1 MYFTAKAFF
10 YLRRIAFFDNLE
22 ASTFSSLKLSN
33 YLFEKIRYRNGP
45 HSLRHFRQDAVF
57 MASCTASSSATLA
70 SQRAAEVSGNDESSG
85 MLNRKMLFPESVNQE
100 PPLACV
106 FWFKS
111 SGGEGFGWC
120 SVRKGSFATES
131 CCCRMAASLTTL
143 PPSSRREP
151 RGPPQRSARP
161 IDMDHRAAVAR
172 GGHGGRDSAASGRPR
187 GR

>member
-1 MYFTAKAFF
+1 MYFTSKAFC

-22 ASTFSSLKLSN
+22 ASTFSSLTILISN

-111 SGGEGFGWC
+111 SGA
-120 SVRKGSFATES
+120 SVHPRHHLF
-131 CCCRMAASLTTL
+131 LH
-143 PPSSRREP
+143 SSRRVFLFYADFRWP
-151 RGPPQRSARP
+151 RLLMLGRLRSEVVEFCVL
-161 IDMDHRAAVAR
+161 HSEVLLLS
-172 GGHGGRDSAASGRPR
+172 SAHCIFR
-187 GR
+187 